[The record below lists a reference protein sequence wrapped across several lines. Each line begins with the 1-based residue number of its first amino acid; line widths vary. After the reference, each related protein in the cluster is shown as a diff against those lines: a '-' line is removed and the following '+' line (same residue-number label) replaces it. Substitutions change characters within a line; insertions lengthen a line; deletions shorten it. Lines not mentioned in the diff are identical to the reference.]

1 MVSLDPP
8 ERNREF
14 AESIGAKFPLLTAD
28 KDTARA
34 YGVLASGGG
43 YTLRQTF
50 FIDSDGVIRSIDR
63 QVKASSHG
71 ADLVRTLEGLK
82 LSND

>member
-1 MVSLDPP
+1 MVSLDAP

-28 KDTARA
+28 KATAKA
-34 YGVLASGGG
+34 YGVLAESGA

-50 FIDSDGVIRSIDR
+50 FIDPEGVIRSIDR

-71 ADLVRTLEGLK
+71 ADLIRTLKGLGVGGE
-82 LSND
+82 